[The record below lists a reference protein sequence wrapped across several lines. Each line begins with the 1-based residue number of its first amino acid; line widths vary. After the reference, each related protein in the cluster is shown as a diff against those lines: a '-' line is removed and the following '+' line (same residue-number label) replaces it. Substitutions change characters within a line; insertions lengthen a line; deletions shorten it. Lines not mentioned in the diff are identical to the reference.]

1 VLSRRGTTLAELLVA
16 LVLGAIVLAVATT
29 SVLRQQR
36 ATLAMTTGAR
46 SATQLR
52 LATAV
57 VQAQA
62 TLHGRDDVALQAS
75 TDTALQL
82 RATIAVGAACAAA
95 VHPSFAVGGP
105 DIASGG
111 LASPPRVGDSLW
123 WYSPGSDRWSGAS
136 IQSVWAESGACGLPS
151 VSDDAGA
158 AVTIRLQRSGADT
171 IPALSP
177 LRITRQERLVLYRA
191 GDGSWHL
198 GLRDWSAATGSFG
211 SPQPVAGP
219 FFRGT
224 SGLRAGFRYFE
235 QGGAE
240 VTLPSMAP
248 SAQPARLR
256 LTLVSPLTVGRAT
269 PVGDSVDVS
278 LRAPREP

>member
-1 VLSRRGTTLAELLVA
+1 MLSRRATTLVELLVA
-16 LVLGAIVLAVATT
+16 LVLGGIVLGIATT

-52 LATAV
+52 LATSL

-62 TLHGRDDVALQAS
+62 TLHEHDDVALHAS
-75 TDTALQL
+75 TDTALHL

-123 WYSPGSDRWSGAS
+123 WYSSGYDRWSGAP
-136 IQSVWAESGACGLPS
+136 IQSISSESGACGLPS
-151 VSDDAGA
+151 LSDDAGA
-158 AVTIRLQRSGADT
+158 AITIRLQRSGADT

-191 GDGSWHL
+191 GDGFWHL
-198 GLRDWSAATGSFG
+198 GLRDWSATTGSFG

-219 FFRGT
+219 FLRAA
-224 SGLRAGFRYFE
+224 SGLRTGFRYFE
-235 QGGAE
+235 RGGAE
-240 VTLPSMAP
+240 VTLPPAMP
-248 SAQPARLR
+248 GAQPARLR
-256 LTLVSPLTVGRAT
+256 LTLVSPLAMGRAT
-269 PVGDSVDVS
+269 AVGDSVDVS